1 MINLNNWVGK
11 KLSEFF
17 HFLKMHDNLI
27 IFILNYQYNHS
38 EEYQIK
44 GFLLEKI

>member
-1 MINLNNWVGK
+1 MFDNLN
-11 KLSEFF
+11 
-17 HFLKMHDNLI
+17 

-44 GFLLEKI
+44 GLLLEKI